1 MDLRIKCHLSKEVKR
16 VRAELCSSWSWRA
29 GPIGG
34 AAKPE
39 AGAGQIGLEMA
50 QQDMGSRT

>member
-1 MDLRIKCHLSKEVKR
+1 MDLRIKCHLSKDLKR

-29 GPIGG
+29 GPTEG

-39 AGAGQIGLEMA
+39 AGAGQICLEVA
-50 QQDMGSRT
+50 QQEVGSRT